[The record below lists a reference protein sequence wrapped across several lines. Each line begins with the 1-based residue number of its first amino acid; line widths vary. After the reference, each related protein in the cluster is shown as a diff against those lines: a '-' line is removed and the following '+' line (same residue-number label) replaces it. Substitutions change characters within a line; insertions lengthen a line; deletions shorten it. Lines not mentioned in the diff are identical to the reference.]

1 MQTSPPETNTSWLYD
16 RVDSPSYE
24 TPDINWHGD
33 FEPQSVPQLIPNT
46 IPAEP
51 DSKELLLVNEL
62 VLSLEHGQQSR
73 AYPITTITPGRVIND
88 TMGELDIL
96 VTFGS
101 PSELGMMFHRNLD
114 GRSLIFKPIT

>member
-73 AYPITTITPGRVIND
+73 AYPITTITQERVIND
-88 TMGELDIL
+88 TIGELDIL

>member
-1 MQTSPPETNTSWLYD
+1 MQTSPPETNTSWFYD

-73 AYPITTITPGRVIND
+73 AYPITTITPG
-88 TMGELDIL
+88 
-96 VTFGS
+96 
-101 PSELGMMFHRNLD
+101 
-114 GRSLIFKPIT
+114 